1 MQKKL
6 IALAVAGLV
15 SAPAF
20 AQSNVQ
26 IYGVMDLGF
35 RHLSGD
41 ESNGAHPGLKSRSG
55 VDSSG
60 LSTSRLGFRGTED
73 LGNGLKAFFTIES
86 QLNPDTSSQTT
97 SSRQAFVGLE
107 GGFGRVWLGRDF
119 NPSRSLVSGLDP
131 FGATGIG
138 SGQALFAQQTR
149 YDNGVY
155 YRTPNFSG
163 LTVTLA
169 YTNNVAGDEVNEIK
183 GAGNGRNSKGYSITP
198 MYKNGPMTVGFGYE
212 KYSGGTNAT
221 GADIDV
227 KRWNLGGSYDFGIVD
242 LRLAYGQTKDDN
254 AANDKRK
261 SWMLGGVI
269 PVSERGKVLA
279 SYVQTKLDV
288 AGGSDQKAKLYA
300 MGYQHDLSKR
310 TALYG
315 IYAKIS
321 GNSAADGNYSLGQG
335 NPGGVSSVGPAAA
348 PTGTAGYTSGF
359 NVGVRHNF

>member
-35 RHLSGD
+35 RHLSGT
-41 ESNGAHPGLKSRSG
+41 ESQGAHPGLKSKSG
-55 VDSSG
+55 IDSSG

-86 QLNPDTSSQTT
+86 QLNPDYDSRTT
-97 SSRQAFVGLE
+97 SARQSFLGLE

-119 NPSRSLVSGLDP
+119 NPSRNLVAGLDP

-138 SGQALFAQQTR
+138 SGQNLFAQTSR
-149 YDNGVY
+149 YDNAVM
-155 YRTPNFSG
+155 YRTPNFGG
-163 LTVTLA
+163 LTVALA
-169 YTNNVAGDEVNEIK
+169 YTNNVAGDEVDELR
-183 GAGNGRNSKGYSITP
+183 GAGQDRNSKGYSITP
-198 MYKNGPMTVGFGYE
+198 IYKNGPLTAGVGYE
-212 KYSGGTNAT
+212 KYSGGSNDG
-221 GADIDV
+221 GANIDT
-227 KRWNLGGSYDFGIVD
+227 KRWNIGGGYDFGIVD
-242 LRLAYGQTKDDN
+242 LRLAYGQTKDN
-254 AANDKRK
+254 EANNKRK

-288 AGGSDQKAKLYA
+288 SGGADQKAKQYA

-310 TALYG
+310 TAVYG

-321 GNSAADGNYSLGQG
+321 TNSAAEGRYSLA
-335 NPGGVSSVGPAAA
+335 GVNTTNDPVTDAV
-348 PTGTAGYTSGF
+348 TGRAGYTSGF
-359 NVGVRHNF
+359 NVGIRHNF